1 MLTSTNPATGEKI
14 AQYQTWNTTE
24 LNQVLNQCHES
35 FEGWRDQ
42 PLNSRVDLLKNLKQE
57 LINHKKQLAEIMTL
71 EMGKPISAS
80 NGEVDKCVLLCDYY
94 LENIENFL
102 APKTVKTSMQK
113 SYVSYH
119 ALGIIYA
126 IMPWNFP
133 LWQVMRFA
141 IPNITAG
148 NIGVLKHAPN
158 CTGMSLLI
166 EKIFLK
172 AGYPKNVFKSLVI
185 DIDLSPDVIKH
196 PKVRAV
202 TLTGSERAGKAV
214 AAGAGS
220 VLKKVVLELGGS
232 DPYIVL
238 ADADLEQAA
247 EVITNA
253 RLANTGQVCISAK
266 RIILEKSIAEK
277 FKKLVLEKIKSFAS
291 NNITDPMDLNCKLGP
306 MARDDLRHTVHQQ
319 VNKTIEM
326 GAKLLLGGEMPD
338 DSNSGFYY
346 PITVLDN
353 IPENSPAYGDE
364 IFGPVFAFF
373 TVDNQEQA
381 IELANNTRFG
391 LGAAVFTKDITNGE
405 HIANNLLHAGS
416 CCVNT
421 AVSSNPALPFGGIH
435 NSGYGRELG
444 CEGLYEFMNV
454 KTVNVK

>member
-1 MLTSTNPATGEKI
+1 MLISTNPATGKQV
-14 AQYQTWNTTE
+14 AQYKTWDIAKLNKVITE
-24 LNQVLNQCHES
+24 CDES
-35 FEGWRDQ
+35 FERWRHQSLD
-42 PLNSRVDLLKNLKQE
+42 SRVNMLKKLKQE
-57 LINHKKQLAEIMTL
+57 LINYKKQLAEMITL
-71 EMGKPISAS
+71 EMGKPIRAS
-80 NGEVDKCVLLCDYY
+80 RGEVDKCILLCDYY
-94 LENIENFL
+94 QGNMENFL
-102 APKTVKTSMQK
+102 APKIVKTNMQK

-148 NIGVLKHAPN
+148 NVGILKHAPN

-166 EKIFLK
+166 EEIFLK
-172 AGYPKNVFKSLVI
+172 AGYPENVFKSLLI
-185 DIDLSPDVIKH
+185 DIDLSPVVIKH

-202 TLTGSERAGKAV
+202 TLTGSERAGRAV
-214 AAGAGS
+214 AAYAGS

-232 DPYIVL
+232 DPYLVL

-247 EVITNA
+247 EIIVSA

-266 RIILEKSIAEK
+266 RIILEKGISEK
-277 FKKLVLEKIKSFAS
+277 FKNLVLEKIKHINAS
-291 NNITDPMDLNCKLGP
+291 NISDPLDANCKIGP
-306 MARDDLRHTVHQQ
+306 MARDDLRHTVHDQ

-326 GAKLLLGGEMPD
+326 GAKLLVGGEMPEEND
-338 DSNSGFYY
+338 SGFYY
-346 PITVLDN
+346 PITVLEN
-353 IPENSPAYGDE
+353 IPKNSPAYSDE

-373 TVDNQEQA
+373 TAENQHEA
-381 IELANNTRFG
+381 ISLANNTRFG
-391 LGAAVFTKDITNGE
+391 LGAAVFTQDINNGE
-405 HIANNLLHAGS
+405 YIANNLLHAGS
-416 CCVNT
+416 CCVNV
-421 AVSSNPALPFGGIH
+421 AVSSNPALPFGGIY